1 MRKLQS
7 LCAALCL
14 GGAWLGSGSALA
26 APSGSSM
33 QINGTSK
40 AVIVTPAAMSATAEM
55 KFGQFVQPTG
65 SGTLILSPYGTMTGT
80 GAVSGNQLIA
90 QSGGGSSPGSFQIIA
105 NTGQTFSIYGPITTT
120 LSKAGGA
127 TMTITNLTGT
137 LTQTATVG
145 GNIYYTLNVGGT
157 LNVGANQ
164 SVGTYTG
171 SYTLTTIYL

>member
-1 MRKLQS
+1 MRKLLS
-7 LCAALCL
+7 LCAALSV
-14 GGAWLGSGSALA
+14 GSGSALA
-26 APSGSSM
+26 APSGTSS
-33 QINGTSK
+33 QISGSSK
-40 AVIVTPAAMSATAEM
+40 AVVVAPAAMSATAEM

-65 SGTLILSPYGTMTGT
+65 AGTLTLSPSGTMTGT
-80 GAVSGNQLIA
+80 GAVNGNQLIA
-90 QSGGGSSPGSFQIIA
+90 QSSGGASPGAFQIIA
-105 NTGQTFSIYGPITTT
+105 NTGQTFTVYGPITTT

-127 TMTITNLTGT
+127 TMTITNLTGS

-145 GNIYYTLNVGGT
+145 GNVYYTLNVGGT